1 MTVKDCTKRIKEINK
16 ERKECIKFAKK
27 QCLYTKNELRD
38 KLYEEGAPPPDS
50 EGLETM
56 QPPEHWPAPSVGR
69 ESAKSSSLP
78 HREIQ

>member
-1 MTVKDCTKRIKEINK
+1 MVNNRQEQSCQFTDGTESSRGMCEKADSS
-16 ERKECIKFAKK
+16 
-27 QCLYTKNELRD
+27 
-38 KLYEEGAPPPDS
+38 APPPDS